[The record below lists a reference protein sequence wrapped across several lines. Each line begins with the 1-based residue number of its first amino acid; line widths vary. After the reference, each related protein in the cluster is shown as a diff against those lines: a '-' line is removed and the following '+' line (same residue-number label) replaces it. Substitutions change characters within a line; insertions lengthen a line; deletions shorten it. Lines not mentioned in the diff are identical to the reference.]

1 MRPALVWRCG
11 GRGSR
16 GSWPGGRGRW
26 APRARRG
33 PGSEVELHAEA
44 HEARRA
50 VGEER
55 LAEVAGGA
63 EEERHQLRLA
73 GDIAV
78 VVEIGPLAVELRLVR
93 DRLRVRDARRATQ
106 RLYLACGKCGAG
118 GVPPDGD
125 EVAGVEEVP
134 HVDVHA
140 SREGPDPQRPAHQQ
154 V

>member
-73 GDIAV
+73 GDVAV
-78 VVEIGPLAVELRLVR
+78 VVEIGPLPVELRLVR
-93 DRLRVRDARRATQ
+93 DRRGVREVRRARQ
-106 RLYLACGKCGAG
+106 RLDLAGRQRGAP
-118 GVPPDGD
+118 GVAPD
-125 EVAGVEEVP
+125 
-134 HVDVHA
+134 
-140 SREGPDPQRPAHQQ
+140 
-154 V
+154 